1 MKKTLDNKLSVK
13 TLRIKN
19 IDESFTPIRKFLPIV
34 KNVMPR
40 ERAYLMYK
48 GNKINNAMYYRDFL
62 CCNNIY

>member
-1 MKKTLDNKLSVK
+1 MKKTLDKKLSVK

-19 IDESFTPIRKFLPIV
+19 IYESFTPIRKFLRIV

-48 GNKINNAMYYRDFL
+48 CNKINNTVYYRDFL
-62 CCNNIY
+62 CYNNC